1 MHFGEKIRSLRKA
14 QNMSQ
19 TTLAKSLNVS
29 RRTVCSWETEGRFP
43 KERHIIN
50 SLAGILDCPV
60 EYLLT
65 DQPGLVSDVYE
76 KFGNSRSLIS
86 KNILLDVQAYF
97 TSTYISQEEKDTFMF
112 AIHESYIEARK
123 AKAIDVTTPDAR
135 DTQKEL
141 PFKGIRIALSIH
153 FPPLKFF

>member
-19 TTLAKSLNVS
+19 TALAKSLNVS

-43 KERHIIN
+43 KERHVIN
-50 SLAGILDCPV
+50 SLAEILDCPV
-60 EYLLT
+60 DYLLT
-65 DQPGLVSDVYE
+65 DQPGIVSDVYE
-76 KFGNSRSLIS
+76 KFGNSRALIS

-123 AKAIDVTTPDAR
+123 ATCDSWKKRKTKYPE
-135 DTQKEL
+135 QL
-141 PFKGIRIALSIH
+141 
-153 FPPLKFF
+153 

>member
-19 TTLAKSLNVS
+19 TALAKSLNVS

-50 SLAGILDCPV
+50 SLAEILDCPV

-76 KFGNSRSLIS
+76 KFGNSRALIS

-123 AKAIDVTTPDAR
+123 ATSDSWKKRKVKYP
-135 DTQKEL
+135 
-141 PFKGIRIALSIH
+141 
-153 FPPLKFF
+153 